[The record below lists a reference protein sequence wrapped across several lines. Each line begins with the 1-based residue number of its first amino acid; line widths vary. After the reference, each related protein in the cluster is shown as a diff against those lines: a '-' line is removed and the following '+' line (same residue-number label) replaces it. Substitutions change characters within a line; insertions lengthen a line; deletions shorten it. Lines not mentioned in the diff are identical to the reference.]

1 MATVV
6 ATVLVGAAS
15 ASVAPLNPN
24 YANPR
29 GTLRGLP
36 AWQLDFS
43 TGKIANLTERFHLIF
58 IGGLDQ
64 CVRPSF
70 IRRSNIRIRY
80 DRAWNVRINSNCG
93 TQLAAIDSNRVAA
106 GVLNKSAVN
115 NDWPATVGNFVA
127 G

>member
-1 MATVV
+1 MVTVV
-6 ATVLVGAAS
+6 ATVIFGAAS
-15 ASVAPLNPN
+15 ASASPPNPN

-70 IRRSNIRIRY
+70 IRRSNVRIRY

-93 TQLAAIDSNRVAA
+93 TQLAAIDSTRVAA
-106 GVLNKSAVN
+106 GALTSL
-115 NDWPATVGNFVA
+115 P
-127 G
+127 